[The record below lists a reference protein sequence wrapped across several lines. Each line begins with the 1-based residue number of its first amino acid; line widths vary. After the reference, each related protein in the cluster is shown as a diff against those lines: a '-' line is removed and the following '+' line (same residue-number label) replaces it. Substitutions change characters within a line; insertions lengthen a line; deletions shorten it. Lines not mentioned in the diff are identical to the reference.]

1 MLKFIEEF
9 IKSYNESSDKR
20 YILEVDV
27 EYPT

>member
-9 IKSYNESSDKR
+9 IKRYNENSDKR